1 MNHANRY
8 PKAEKYSNAL
18 SIIYTGR
25 NDPYCKSNPEGE
37 ARIIQQDGGRWLTYG
52 YVIARKAA

>member
-1 MNHANRY
+1 MNHTNRY

-18 SIIYTGR
+18 SIIYRGR
-25 NDPYCKSNPEGE
+25 NDPYRKSNPEAV

-52 YVIARKAA
+52 YIIG